1 MFRKNNFLGVWVR
14 SRLGE
19 RSDRVKL
26 PEELN
31 CNASCSR
38 EGNPPMQSTEYG
50 YRQGVYSR
58 KN

>member
-26 PEELN
+26 PV
-31 CNASCSR
+31 AGR
-38 EGNPPMQSTEYG
+38 AIPTIQSTEQFG

-58 KN
+58 TN